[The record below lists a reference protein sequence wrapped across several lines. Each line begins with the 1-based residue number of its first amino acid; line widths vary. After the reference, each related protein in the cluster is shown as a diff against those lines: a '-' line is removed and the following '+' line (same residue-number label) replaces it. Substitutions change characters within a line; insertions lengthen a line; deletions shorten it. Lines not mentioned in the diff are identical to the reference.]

1 MKLFRISRN
10 SGFTLVELMIVV
22 AIIGILAAI
31 AIPQFAAYRTRS
43 FNANAKAVVHN
54 LVATQSDLNAELGA
68 FGWTEGTVGAEALLT
83 DAVGAAGAAGI
94 GSGAVAD
101 TVTNTNLA
109 IAATATTNGSRLVGN
124 NSVSGKVFAVPLPLG
139 VNMQAFANCA
149 LASYVIEARAYQG
162 DTAYG
167 IDLDVPNLAYSVSNA
182 NWPGMNGIQTTLI
195 VPSDN
200 VDNFSPAGV
209 PAAGNG
215 APTATWTPV
224 Q

>member
-1 MKLFRISRN
+1 MKYFRINRE

-54 LVATQSDLNAELGA
+54 MVATQSDLNAELGA
-68 FGWTEGTVGAEALLT
+68 FGWTEATANNLVQ
-83 DAVGAAGAAGI
+83 AVAGAGDANGNGAG
-94 GSGAVAD
+94 VVQD
-101 TVTNTNLA
+101 TVATPALA
-109 IAATATTNGSRLVGN
+109 IAATAGTLGARLVGN
-124 NSVSGKVFAVPLPLG
+124 NSTSGKEFAVPLPLG
-139 VNMQAFANCA
+139 VNMVAFANNS
-149 LASYVIEARAYQG
+149 LASYVTVARAFQG

-182 NWPGMNGIQTTLI
+182 NWPGMNALNAAVVEPT
-195 VPSDN
+195 DN
-200 VDNFSPAGV
+200 ADDFTGTN
-209 PAAGNG
+209 GNG
-215 APTATWTPV
+215 AITTTWTPV